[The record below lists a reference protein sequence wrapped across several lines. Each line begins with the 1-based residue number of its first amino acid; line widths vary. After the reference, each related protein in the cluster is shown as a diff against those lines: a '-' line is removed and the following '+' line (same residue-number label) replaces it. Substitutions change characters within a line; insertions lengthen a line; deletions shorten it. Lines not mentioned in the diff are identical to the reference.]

1 MRRTGKLALA
11 TVLTGAALFAAVG
24 PAAASATSVTGAYAY
39 YDPSRN
45 NFGLQDNKAD
55 GNGVFIEYW
64 IDGVKQS
71 RIVNYNG
78 NGTWRDFVVTTGEG
92 HSLQWKVC
100 VDISFAQDRCSSL
113 IYDVV

>member
-11 TVLTGAALFAAVG
+11 TVLTGAALLAAAG

-45 NFGLQDNKAD
+45 NFGLQDSKAD
-55 GNGVFIEYW
+55 GNSVFIEYW
-64 IDGVKQS
+64 IGGVKQS

-78 NGTWRDFVVTTGEG
+78 NGSWRDYVVTTGEG
-92 HSLQWKVC
+92 KSLEWKVC
-100 VDISFAQDRCSSL
+100 VDISLAPDRCSG
-113 IYDVV
+113 IVYDVV